1 MLLTSKHTLHKIN
14 IFEWKYIMIKELEI
28 YFVYDVEISKW
39 PNFVRGFG
47 KIFPPLFYHLFPQH
61 VTNHP
66 TNFHKVLPTIF
77 DIYTKKM
84 LQPMNHLTLENIQS
98 AFFFFFLFS
107 KKKVETIYKSIN
119 CKIANFCL

>member
-1 MLLTSKHTLHKIN
+1 MMLRYLSDPIL
-14 IFEWKYIMIKELEI
+14 LEGL
-28 YFVYDVEISKW
+28 
-39 PNFVRGFG
+39 VRF
-47 KIFPPLFYHLFPQH
+47 FPPFYHLFPQH

-77 DIYTKKM
+77 DIYKKKNASTYESFNVRKYTKC
-84 LQPMNHLTLENIQS
+84 
-98 AFFFFFLFS
+98 FFFFLFS